1 MMRILITG
9 ASGFIG
15 QPLVSFLEA
24 QGHTIISYSRTASTD
39 LHNLDA
45 VIHLAGEPLSLSRW
59 TQSKQEKILSSR
71 TTFTTSL
78 INQLK
83 TPPKV
88 FISASAVG
96 FYGDQG
102 EKVLTEESP
111 AGKGFLSQ
119 VCTAWEGSSVP
130 LKSRGVRLVHARF
143 GLVIGPNGGVLKKL
157 LLPYKLGL
165 GGTLGSGEQW
175 MSWVA
180 RHDLIRALAFLL
192 QEPMSGPVNIVS
204 PHPVRQ
210 KDFAAVIANLLHRPH
225 FFHLPAS
232 LLRLVFG
239 VMADELLLSSIRV
252 QPAKLLA
259 SKFAFQYADLRSA
272 VNNALQF

>member
-24 QGHTIISYSRTASTD
+24 QGHTVIPCSRTVPAD
-39 LHNLDA
+39 LPAIDA

-59 TQSKQEKILSSR
+59 TKSKQDKIFSSR
-71 TTFTTSL
+71 TGFTSSL
-78 INQLK
+78 ISQLK
-83 TPPKV
+83 EPPKV

-96 FYGDQG
+96 FYGSQG
-102 EKVLTEESP
+102 EKILTEESP
-111 AGKGFLSQ
+111 AGEGFLAE
-119 VCTAWEGSSVP
+119 VCKAWEGASLP
-130 LKSRGVRLVHARF
+130 LKARGVRLVHARF
-143 GLVIGPNGGVLKKL
+143 GLVIGPEGGVLKKL

-180 RHDLIRALAFLL
+180 RDDLIRALDFLL
-192 QEPMSGPVNIVS
+192 REPISGPVNIVS

-210 KDFAAVIANLLHRPH
+210 KEFAAVIASLLHRPH
-225 FFHLPAS
+225 FFRLPAP
-232 LLRLVFG
+232 LLRLIFG
-239 VMADELLLSSIRV
+239 VTADELLLSSIRV

-272 VNNALQF
+272 VYNALQF